1 MTALGGGVDHP
12 AARALA
18 SRHRL
23 RPWEALPWLLAVGF
37 YFAFPRHL
45 GFGTELLV
53 TVLFALSLD
62 LVLGYA
68 GIVTLGHAAFFG
80 AGAYTVGMLA
90 KHGLWTEPIT
100 GLILA
105 AAMAAAVGLASGAV
119 LLRTQGL
126 TLLMLTLCTM
136 ALLEEAANLAHD
148 VTGGFDG
155 LDSLPIAP
163 LFGAFE
169 FNPLYPRTQYI
180 YALAVLMVCF
190 AFVRTLV
197 YSPFG
202 QSLTGIR
209 ENTLRMHAVGAPVR
223 ARLVTCYAIS
233 AAVAGA
239 AGGLWAQANAYVN
252 LGTLGLDRAA
262 TVLIILVLGGHGHLY
277 GAFTGAVA
285 YMVLS
290 HFLAKIY
297 PTAWQ
302 LGLGLMLVL
311 IALFARN
318 GLAGV
323 AAALRRRAWERRAV
337 AAPAPERPVAPLPGV
352 ETADPRASTEPG
364 GGR

>member
-1 MTALGGGVDHP
+1 MI
-12 AARALA
+12 
-18 SRHRL
+18 
-23 RPWEALPWLLAVGF
+23 
-37 YFAFPRHL
+37 
-45 GFGTELLV
+45 
-53 TVLFALSLD
+53 LFALSLD

-80 AGAYTVGMLA
+80 AGAYTVGILA
-90 KHGLWTEPIT
+90 KHGIWHEPIT

-105 AAMAAAVGLASGAV
+105 GAVAAAVGLGSGLV

-136 ALLEEAANLAHD
+136 ALLEEAANLGHAY
-148 VTGGFDG
+148 TGGFDG
-155 LDSLPIAP
+155 LDSLSIAP
-163 LFGAFE
+163 IFGTFE
-169 FNPLYPRTQYI
+169 FNPLYPRTQYL
-180 YALAVLMVCF
+180 YALGVLFICF
-190 AFVRTLV
+190 VFVRTLV
-197 YSPFG
+197 HSPFG

-223 ARLVTCYAIS
+223 ARLVVTYALS
-233 AAVAGA
+233 AAIAGV

-262 TVLIILVLGGHGHLY
+262 SVLIILVLGGHGRLY

-302 LGLGLMLVL
+302 LGLGLLLVV

-318 GLAGV
+318 GIAGMTEAVGRTLA
-323 AAALRRRAWERRAV
+323 RRRA
-337 AAPAPERPVAPLPGV
+337 PARSPGQPPATPPSAGATHSASADARERP
-352 ETADPRASTEPG
+352 
-364 GGR
+364 